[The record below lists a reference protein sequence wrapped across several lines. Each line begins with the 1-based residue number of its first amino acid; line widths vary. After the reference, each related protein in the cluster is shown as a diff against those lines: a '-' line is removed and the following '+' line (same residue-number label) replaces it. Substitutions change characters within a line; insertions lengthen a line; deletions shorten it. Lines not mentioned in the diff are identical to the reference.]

1 MRLRTLFFIAAFLF
15 LAAGLALRHH
25 PYFQRPISEL
35 SVPVLS
41 VIPDEV
47 HTVSI
52 QRAGQ
57 ELLLTK
63 EGEQWLATN
72 GQWSNPIETE
82 RIRTLFQPLQNVNAE
97 GIEAQS
103 MAAWQTISGALPEM
117 VWVRLYSKT
126 TLVESFYLAEKSRLD
141 SVKQSFAFLRLP
153 GSEIIYRV
161 PGEVGEPWLQ
171 PFNLYR
177 EQQLLAFDPA
187 TVRGFTIW
195 QDQLAQRFIRN
206 DSLWQDSLGQSLPSE
221 KVQQWLGRLSNLKGE
236 HYADGFNEVEKRPAP
251 FFALDFYLENEGTI
265 RLEAYADS
273 NRLDLPFVIRS
284 NQFAGR
290 YFRSDSIQ
298 LKDLMIQ

>member
-41 VIPDEV
+41 VTAEEV
-47 HTVSI
+47 HTISI
-52 QRAGQ
+52 QRSGQ
-57 ELLLTK
+57 ELLLTQ
-63 EGEQWLATN
+63 EAGQWLATN
-72 GQWSNPIETE
+72 GQWSNPIETK
-82 RIRTLFQPLQNVNAE
+82 RIRTLLQPLQKVNAE

-103 MAAWQTISGALPEM
+103 LASWQAISGEVPEM

-126 TLVESFYLAEKSRLD
+126 TLVESFYLAENYPPD
-141 SVKQSFAFLRLP
+141 SIKQSFAFLQLP

-161 PGEVGEPWLQ
+161 PIEVGEPWLQ

-195 QDQLAQRFIRN
+195 QDQMIQRFIRK
-206 DSLWQDSLGQSLPSE
+206 DSLWQDSLGQSLPAQQ
-221 KVQQWLGRLSNLKGE
+221 VQQWLSRLSNLKGE
-236 HYADGFNEVEKRPAP
+236 HYADRFNEVEKRPAP
-251 FFALDFYLENEGTI
+251 FFTLDFHLENEGTI